1 MSCYRFSRAR
11 LQLFSETLDAVVLA
25 LSDFFW
31 LLESSE
37 GVRNE
42 V

>member
-1 MSCYRFSRAR
+1 MACERFSRAR
-11 LQLFSETLDAVVLA
+11 LQLFSETLDAVV
-25 LSDFFW
+25 SDFFW

-37 GVRNE
+37 GVRYE